1 MEAVAINDQP
11 STNIPGNEDG
21 PLVAVTFQK
30 NPHQVQKYLEAEPK
44 ALGLTQ
50 ITLGVLQFSM
60 YLGIFSTEYDSVPSV
75 VMLVVGSLFVIIAG
89 SVAIAA
95 QTLHLPTLKACLGMQ
110 VVASMASVINLL
122 EIVGMLLR
130 SNTCWEFTF
139 NDTVSQGLCQKVSR
153 GIEHYIAELILINS
167 ATLAICVTLAAY
179 CCKVI
184 NCCTPTA
191 STPVITINA
200 PPAQQ

>member
-30 NPHQVQKYLEAEPK
+30 NPRQVQKYLEAEPK

-110 VVASMASVINLL
+110 VVASMASVINIWEAAGLL
-122 EIVGMLLR
+122 
-130 SNTCWEFTF
+130 TYDPCWAYTF
-139 NDTVSQGLCQKVSR
+139 NGTVSQGLCQKVSR
-153 GIEHYIAELILINS
+153 GFAHYIAELILINS

-179 CCKVI
+179 CCKGHQLLHPH
-184 NCCTPTA
+184 C
-191 STPVITINA
+191 SM
-200 PPAQQ
+200 